1 MATAA
6 FRKAVASCIRRLNSL
21 KGGPSQDQ
29 LGETVEAWVT
39 VLAPLRAQRYPL
51 TADELTAAVNHFL
64 RSDSPWFPTAG
75 EFRAQ
80 IERNRTKN
88 WVTVSR
94 VLDEGDDGKAG
105 VITFIKC
112 PPERAN
118 EARKELFARTPEA
131 LPMKER
137 TATDEQI
144 NRLRSLKSI
153 GLPAT
158 VVRAE
163 EE

>member
-6 FRKAVASCIRRLNSL
+6 FRKAVTSCIRRLNSL

-29 LGETVEAWVT
+29 LGEFVDAWVT
-39 VLAPLRAQRYPL
+39 VLAPLRGQRYPL
-51 TADELTAAVNHFL
+51 TPDELKAAVDHFL
-64 RSDSPWFPTAG
+64 LSDSPWFPTAG

-94 VLDEGDDGKAG
+94 VLSDGEDGQAG
-105 VITFIKC
+105 RITFIKC
-112 PPERAN
+112 PPDKVE
-118 EARKELFARTPEA
+118 EAKQELFARTPDA
-131 LPMKER
+131 LPAPER

-144 NRLRSLKSI
+144 EKLRSLKAFGVPCVEREVS
-153 GLPAT
+153 
-158 VVRAE
+158 
-163 EE
+163 